1 MEGRR
6 VTKSLVS
13 MLPFLLL
20 FHGMCESDV
29 QVAPMEKTEQE
40 ALYLMI
46 QGFVGQSWNGSGLYP
61 DPCGWTPIQVL
72 AYDIFLQIFVLFYLV
87 FNFFFNVL
95 KFRILNISRFLQ

>member
-6 VTKSLVS
+6 VTKSL
-13 MLPFLLL
+13 LLIL
-20 FHGMCESDV
+20 SFMFFFHVPCESDV

-46 QGFVGQSWNGSGLYP
+46 QGFVGQWWNGSGLYP

-72 AYDIFLQIFVLFYLV
+72 AHNIFLMSNIYFVIFGF
-87 FNFFFNVL
+87 
-95 KFRILNISRFLQ
+95 